1 MKIRSI
7 KFVEQENILE
17 QNLIDQ
23 LTHGESQWTLR
34 NDIKN
39 EDDLW
44 NNFFEILSRSN
55 KDVLKDVPLTD
66 NEKAI
71 IKSKIIHPT
80 FYKSAEWLAGVN
92 GEVRLQIQ
100 RDNTQLGIAD
110 FTVINNNNIAGGNS
124 VYEVVHQIQFHKRR
138 EIDRN
143 RRGDVTLLI
152 NGLPMIHIELKNR
165 THSPKEAFNQIQ
177 KYIDEQ
183 MFNGIFSTLQFF
195 VVTNGSYTQYIAAG
209 QQLKEKFL
217 TTWVDKENKPV
228 QNYLEFAKDVLSIPA
243 AHNMVANYIALD
255 STQRSIIVLRP
266 YQIHAIQAIFDASY
280 GKDNKDQPYSGFVW
294 HTTGSGK
301 TLTSYKVAHN
311 LLKIPSIQ
319 KTIFLIDR
327 NDLDTQTTQAFETY
341 AQNDS
346 IDVEGTENSYSLARK
361 LVSSDKRVIVTTRQK
376 MQALFKRIAQDQEQK
391 RLYLKLKDVKLAFI
405 VDECH
410 RAVSPDQK
418 NEIDAFFTK
427 NPPLWYGFTGT
438 PIFAENARE
447 AKGTNA
453 RTTEQQYG
461 KCLHKYTIKDAIRDK
476 AVLGFQVEE
485 ESNVSED
492 ADESDT
498 NARNKEYTS
507 LSHMKAVVKRILN
520 NSYRKLGI
528 YNKDNRG
535 YTYDAIFTTS
545 SIKQAQK
552 YYRIFRDV
560 INDKDPD
567 IKIPNRI
574 KKVLPDFPKIA
585 ITYSIGENGDG
596 DEANQNEM
604 KQSLED
610 YNKMFNT
617 HYSMAELGAYN
628 TNVNDRLARKKD
640 EFKPRSHQ
648 LDIVIVVDRLLT
660 GFDAPCLSTLFLDRA
675 PMPYKDLIQAF
686 SRTNRIFDRDK
697 RYGQIVTYQYPKK
710 YKGSINGALML
721 YTEGSEKQALA
732 PTWDESILQFNNAE
746 KKIIKYQG
754 DQGIPITE
762 APLEDQKRFL
772 KEYQDFDKS
781 LGAIKTYNEFNNIDL
796 EKDYDL
802 DPMFIEDTRATYEV
816 VKEKVRETT
825 GKDKPVADDDQF
837 DPDYELENTGRQEI
851 NYAYIVQLI
860 QAYIPSDDKENNKR
874 TKAEVKEI
882 DDYIE
887 NLGKNNKSLA
897 DIVNNLWFQIKFD
910 PEKFRNK
917 QVNELLQNM
926 IDDAR
931 EDLIKKFADENGL
944 NIDDLKFVI
953 RHYDPNEV
961 DHQQTGIN
969 ALLSF
974 KVFSEFRKTHP
985 DMNMLQWKKKVRL
998 GLNKFYQDQIS
1009 PLENK
1014 D

>member
-1 MKIRSI
+1 M
-7 KFVEQENILE
+7 EQENVLE

-34 NDIKN
+34 DDIKN

-55 KDVLKDVPLTD
+55 KDVLKDAPLTD

-100 RDNTQLGIAD
+100 RDNTKLGTAD
-110 FTVINNNNIAGGNS
+110 FVVINNNNIAGGNS

-138 EIDRN
+138 EVDRN

-183 MFNGIFSTLQFF
+183 MFNGIFSTLKFF

-255 STQRSIIVLRP
+255 STQHGIIVLRP

-280 GKDNKDQPYSGFVW
+280 GKDNKDQPHSGFVW

-391 RLYLKLKDVKLAFI
+391 RLYRKLKDVKLAFI

-447 AKGTNA
+447 AKGKNA

-498 NARNKEYTS
+498 DARNKEYAS

-560 INDKDPD
+560 INYKDPD

-640 EFKPRSHQ
+640 EFKPRSQQ

-710 YKGSINGALML
+710 YKESINGALML

-754 DQGIPITE
+754 DHGIPITE
-762 APLEDQKRFL
+762 APLDDQKRFL

-796 EKDYDL
+796 EKDYGL

-816 VKEKVRETT
+816 VKEKVREAT
-825 GKDKPVADDDQF
+825 GKDKPATEDDDQF

-860 QAYIPSDDKENNKR
+860 QAYIPSDDKENSKR

>member
-1 MKIRSI
+1 M
-7 KFVEQENILE
+7 EQENVLE

-34 NDIKN
+34 DDIKN

-55 KDVLKDVPLTD
+55 KDVLKDVPLTN

-100 RDNTQLGIAD
+100 RDNTKLGTAD
-110 FTVINNNNIAGGNS
+110 FVVINNNNIAGGNS

-138 EIDRN
+138 EVDRN

-165 THSPKEAFNQIQ
+165 AHSPKEALNQIQ

-183 MFNGIFSTLQFF
+183 MFSGIFSTLQFF

-255 STQRSIIVLRP
+255 STQHSIIVLRP

-280 GKDNKDQPYSGFVW
+280 GKDNKDQPHSGFVW

-391 RLYLKLKDVKLAFI
+391 RLYRKLKDVKLAFI

-447 AKGTNA
+447 AKGKNA

-498 NARNKEYTS
+498 DARNKEYAS

-640 EFKPRSHQ
+640 EFKPRSQQ

-710 YKGSINGALML
+710 YKESINGALML

-732 PTWDESILQFNNAE
+732 PTWDESILEFNNAE

-754 DQGIPITE
+754 DDGIPITE

-772 KEYQDFDKS
+772 KEYQDFDKN

-796 EKDYDL
+796 EKDYGL

-816 VKEKVRETT
+816 VKEKVKEAT
-825 GKDKPVADDDQF
+825 GKDKPTTEDDDQF

-860 QAYIPSDDKENNKR
+860 QAYIPSDDKENSKR

-931 EDLIKKFADENGL
+931 EGLIKKFADENGL

-974 KVFSEFRKTHP
+974 KVFSGFRKTHP

-998 GLNKFYQDQIS
+998 GLNKFYKEQIS
-1009 PLENK
+1009 PLENR

>member
-1 MKIRSI
+1 M
-7 KFVEQENILE
+7 EQENVLE

-34 NDIKN
+34 DDIKN
-39 EDDLW
+39 ENDLW

-55 KDVLKDVPLTD
+55 KNVLKDVPLTN

-100 RDNTQLGIAD
+100 RDNTQLGTAD
-110 FTVINNNNIAGGNS
+110 FVVINNNNIAGGNS

-165 THSPKEAFNQIQ
+165 AHSPKEAFNQIQ

-255 STQRSIIVLRP
+255 STQHSIIVLRP

-280 GKDNKDQPYSGFVW
+280 GKDNKDQPHSGFVW

-391 RLYLKLKDVKLAFI
+391 RLYRKLKDVKLAFI

-447 AKGTNA
+447 AKGKNA

-461 KCLHKYTIKDAIRDK
+461 ECLHKYTIKDAIRDK

-498 NARNKEYTS
+498 DARNKEYAS

-640 EFKPRSHQ
+640 EFKPRSQQ

-710 YKGSINGALML
+710 YKESINGALML

-762 APLEDQKRFL
+762 APLDDQKRFL

-796 EKDYDL
+796 EKDYGL

-816 VKEKVRETT
+816 VKEKVREAT
-825 GKDKPVADDDQF
+825 GKDKPATEDDDQF

-860 QAYIPSDDKENNKR
+860 QAYIPSDDKENSKQ

-931 EDLIKKFADENGL
+931 EDLIEKFADENGL

>member
-1 MKIRSI
+1 M
-7 KFVEQENILE
+7 EQENVLE

-34 NDIKN
+34 DDIKN
-39 EDDLW
+39 ENDLW

-55 KDVLKDVPLTD
+55 KNVLKDVPLTN

-100 RDNTQLGIAD
+100 RDNTQLGTAD
-110 FTVINNNNIAGGNS
+110 FVVINNNNIAGGNS

-165 THSPKEAFNQIQ
+165 AHSPKEALNQIQ

-183 MFNGIFSTLQFF
+183 MFSGIFSTLQFF

-255 STQRSIIVLRP
+255 STQHSIIVLRP

-280 GKDNKDQPYSGFVW
+280 GKDNKDQPHSGFVW

-391 RLYLKLKDVKLAFI
+391 RLYRKLKDVKLAFI

-447 AKGTNA
+447 AKGKNA

-498 NARNKEYTS
+498 DARNKEYAS

-640 EFKPRSHQ
+640 EFKPRSQQ

-710 YKGSINGALML
+710 YKESINGALML

-732 PTWDESILQFNNAE
+732 PTWDESILEFNNAE

-754 DQGIPITE
+754 DHGIPITE

-796 EKDYDL
+796 EKDYGL

-816 VKEKVRETT
+816 VKEKVKEAT
-825 GKDKPVADDDQF
+825 GKDKPTTEDDDQF

-860 QAYIPSDDKENNKR
+860 QAYIPSDDKENSKR

-882 DDYIE
+882 DDDIE

-931 EDLIKKFADENGL
+931 EGLIKKFADENGL

-974 KVFSEFRKTHP
+974 KVFSGFHKTHP

-998 GLNKFYQDQIS
+998 GLNKFYKEQIS
-1009 PLENK
+1009 PLENR

>member
-1 MKIRSI
+1 M
-7 KFVEQENILE
+7 EQENVLE

-34 NDIKN
+34 DDIKN

-100 RDNTQLGIAD
+100 RDNTQLGTAD
-110 FTVINNNNIAGGNS
+110 FIVINNNNIAGGNS

-391 RLYLKLKDVKLAFI
+391 RLYRKLKDVKLAFI

-418 NEIDAFFTK
+418 NEIDSFFTK

-447 AKGTNA
+447 AKGNNA

-498 NARNKEYTS
+498 DARNKEYAS

-640 EFKPRSHQ
+640 EFKPRSQQ

-710 YKGSINGALML
+710 YKESINGALML

-732 PTWDESILQFNNAE
+732 PTWDESILQFNNAA

-762 APLEDQKRFL
+762 APLDDQKRFL

-816 VKEKVRETT
+816 VKEKVREAT
-825 GKDKPVADDDQF
+825 GKDKPATEDDDQF

-944 NIDDLKFVI
+944 NIDNLKFVI

>member
-1 MKIRSI
+1 M
-7 KFVEQENILE
+7 EQENVLE

-34 NDIKN
+34 DDIKN

-55 KDVLKDVPLTD
+55 KDVLKDAPLTD

-100 RDNTQLGIAD
+100 RDNTKLGTAD
-110 FTVINNNNIAGGNS
+110 FVVINNNNIAGGNS

-138 EIDRN
+138 EVDRN

-165 THSPKEAFNQIQ
+165 AHSPKEAFNQIQ

-255 STQRSIIVLRP
+255 STQHSIIVLRP

-280 GKDNKDQPYSGFVW
+280 GKDNKDQPHSGFVW

-391 RLYLKLKDVKLAFI
+391 RLYRKLKDVKLAFI

-447 AKGTNA
+447 AKGKNA

-485 ESNVSED
+485 ESNASED

-498 NARNKEYTS
+498 DARNKEYAS

-640 EFKPRSHQ
+640 EFKPRSQQ

-660 GFDAPCLSTLFLDRA
+660 GFDAPCLSTLLLDRA

-710 YKGSINGALML
+710 YKESINGALML

-732 PTWDESILQFNNAE
+732 PTWDESILEFNNAE

-754 DQGIPITE
+754 DHGIPITE

-796 EKDYDL
+796 EKDYGL

-816 VKEKVRETT
+816 VKEKVKEAT
-825 GKDKPVADDDQF
+825 GKDKPTTEDDDQF

-860 QAYIPSDDKENNKR
+860 QAYIPSDDKENSKR

-974 KVFSEFRKTHP
+974 KVFSGFRKTHP

-998 GLNKFYQDQIS
+998 GLNKFYKEQIS
-1009 PLENK
+1009 PLENR

>member
-1 MKIRSI
+1 M
-7 KFVEQENILE
+7 EQENVLE

-34 NDIKN
+34 DDIKN

-44 NNFFEILSRSN
+44 NNFFKILSRSN

-100 RDNTQLGIAD
+100 RDNTQLGTAD
-110 FTVINNNNIAGGNS
+110 FVVINNNNIAGGNS

-138 EIDRN
+138 EVDRN

-165 THSPKEAFNQIQ
+165 AHSPKEAFNQIQ

-217 TTWVDKENKPV
+217 TTWVDKENQPV

-255 STQRSIIVLRP
+255 STQHSIIVLRP

-391 RLYLKLKDVKLAFI
+391 RLYRKLKDIKLAFI

-447 AKGTNA
+447 AKGKNA

-492 ADESDT
+492 ADESGTD
-498 NARNKEYTS
+498 ARNKEYAS

-640 EFKPRSHQ
+640 EFKPRSQQ

-697 RYGQIVTYQYPKK
+697 RYGQIVTYQYTKK
-710 YKGSINGALML
+710 YKESINGALML

-762 APLEDQKRFL
+762 APLDDQKRFL

-796 EKDYDL
+796 EKDYGL

-816 VKEKVRETT
+816 VKEKVREAT
-825 GKDKPVADDDQF
+825 GKDKPATEDDDQF

-860 QAYIPSDDKENNKR
+860 QAYIPSDDKGNSKR

-974 KVFSEFRKTHP
+974 KVFSGFRKTHP

-998 GLNKFYQDQIS
+998 GLNKFYKEQIS
-1009 PLENK
+1009 PLENR

>member
-1 MKIRSI
+1 M
-7 KFVEQENILE
+7 EQENVLE

-34 NDIKN
+34 DDIKN

-100 RDNTQLGIAD
+100 RDNTKLGTAD
-110 FTVINNNNIAGGNS
+110 FVVINNNNIAGGNS

-138 EIDRN
+138 EVDRN

-165 THSPKEAFNQIQ
+165 AHSPKEAFNQIQ

-195 VVTNGSYTQYIAAG
+195 VVTNGGYTQYIAAG

-255 STQRSIIVLRP
+255 STQHSIIVLRP

-280 GKDNKDQPYSGFVW
+280 GKDNKDQPHSGFVW

-391 RLYLKLKDVKLAFI
+391 RLYRKLKDVKLAFI

-447 AKGTNA
+447 AKGKNA

-498 NARNKEYTS
+498 DARNKEYAS

-640 EFKPRSHQ
+640 EFKPRSQQ

-710 YKGSINGALML
+710 YKESINGALML

-732 PTWDESILQFNNAE
+732 PTWDESILEFNNAE

-754 DQGIPITE
+754 DDGIPITE

-796 EKDYDL
+796 EKDYGL

-816 VKEKVRETT
+816 VKEKVKEAT
-825 GKDKPVADDDQF
+825 GKDKPTTEDDDQF

-860 QAYIPSDDKENNKR
+860 QAYIPSDDKENSKR

-931 EDLIKKFADENGL
+931 EGLIKKFADENGL

-974 KVFSEFRKTHP
+974 KVFSGFRKTHP

-998 GLNKFYQDQIS
+998 GLNKFYKEQIS
-1009 PLENK
+1009 PLENR

>member
-1 MKIRSI
+1 M
-7 KFVEQENILE
+7 EQENVLE

-34 NDIKN
+34 DDIKN

-44 NNFFEILSRSN
+44 NNFFKILSRSN

-100 RDNTQLGIAD
+100 RDNTQLGTAD
-110 FTVINNNNIAGGNS
+110 FVVINNNNIAGGNS

-228 QNYLEFAKDVLSIPA
+228 QSYLEFAKDVLSIPA

-255 STQRSIIVLRP
+255 STQHGIIVLRP

-280 GKDNKDQPYSGFVW
+280 GKDNKDQPHSGFVW

-391 RLYLKLKDVKLAFI
+391 RLYRKLKDVKLAFI

-447 AKGTNA
+447 AKGKNA

-498 NARNKEYTS
+498 DARNKEYAS

-640 EFKPRSHQ
+640 EFKPRSQQ

-710 YKGSINGALML
+710 YKESINGALML

-762 APLEDQKRFL
+762 APLDDQKRFL

-796 EKDYDL
+796 EKDYGL

-816 VKEKVRETT
+816 VKEKVREAT
-825 GKDKPVADDDQF
+825 GKDKPATEDDDQF

-860 QAYIPSDDKENNKR
+860 QAYIPSDDKENSKR

>member
-1 MKIRSI
+1 M
-7 KFVEQENILE
+7 EQENVLE

-34 NDIKN
+34 DDIKN

-100 RDNTQLGIAD
+100 RDNTQLGTAD
-110 FTVINNNNIAGGNS
+110 FIVINNNNIAGGNS

-138 EIDRN
+138 EVDRN

-165 THSPKEAFNQIQ
+165 AHSPKEAFNQIQ

-217 TTWVDKENKPV
+217 TTWVDKENQPV

-255 STQRSIIVLRP
+255 STQHSIIVLRP

-391 RLYLKLKDVKLAFI
+391 RLYRKLKDVKLAFI

-447 AKGTNA
+447 AKGKNA

-492 ADESDT
+492 ADESGTD
-498 NARNKEYTS
+498 ARNKEYAS

-640 EFKPRSHQ
+640 EFKPRSQQ

-710 YKGSINGALML
+710 YKESINGALML

-762 APLEDQKRFL
+762 APLDDQKRFL

-796 EKDYDL
+796 EKDYGL

-816 VKEKVRETT
+816 VKEKVREAT
-825 GKDKPVADDDQF
+825 GKDKPATEDDDQF

-860 QAYIPSDDKENNKR
+860 QAYIPSDDKGNSKR

-974 KVFSEFRKTHP
+974 KVFSGFRKTHP

-998 GLNKFYQDQIS
+998 GLNKFYKEQIS
-1009 PLENK
+1009 PLENR

>member
-1 MKIRSI
+1 M
-7 KFVEQENILE
+7 EQENVLE

-34 NDIKN
+34 DDIKN

-44 NNFFEILSRSN
+44 NNFFKILSRSN
-55 KDVLKDVPLTD
+55 KNVLKDVPLTN

-100 RDNTQLGIAD
+100 RDNTQLGTAD
-110 FTVINNNNIAGGNS
+110 FVVINNNNIAGGNS

-183 MFNGIFSTLQFF
+183 MFSGIFSTLQFF

-255 STQRSIIVLRP
+255 STQHSIIVLRP

-280 GKDNKDQPYSGFVW
+280 GKDNKDQPHSGFVW

-391 RLYLKLKDVKLAFI
+391 RLYRKLKDVKLAFI

-447 AKGTNA
+447 AKGKNA

-498 NARNKEYTS
+498 DARNKEYAS

-640 EFKPRSHQ
+640 EFKPRSQQ

-710 YKGSINGALML
+710 YKESINGALML

-732 PTWDESILQFNNAE
+732 PTWDESILEFNNAE

-754 DQGIPITE
+754 DDGIPITE

-772 KEYQDFDKS
+772 KEYQDFDKN

-796 EKDYDL
+796 EKDYGL

-816 VKEKVRETT
+816 VKEKVKEAT
-825 GKDKPVADDDQF
+825 GKDKPTTEDDDQF

-860 QAYIPSDDKENNKR
+860 QAYIPSDDKENSKR

-931 EDLIKKFADENGL
+931 EGLIKKFADENGL

-974 KVFSEFRKTHP
+974 KVFSGFRKIHP

-998 GLNKFYQDQIS
+998 GLNKFYKEQIS
-1009 PLENK
+1009 PLENR

>member
-1 MKIRSI
+1 M
-7 KFVEQENILE
+7 EQENVLE

-34 NDIKN
+34 DDIKN

-44 NNFFEILSRSN
+44 NNFFKILSRSN

-100 RDNTQLGIAD
+100 RDNTQLGTAD
-110 FTVINNNNIAGGNS
+110 FVVINNNNIAGGNS

-255 STQRSIIVLRP
+255 STQHGIIVLRP

-280 GKDNKDQPYSGFVW
+280 GKDNKDQPHSGFVW

-391 RLYLKLKDVKLAFI
+391 RLYRKLKDVKLAFI

-438 PIFAENARE
+438 PVFAENARE
-447 AKGTNA
+447 AKGKNA

-492 ADESDT
+492 ADESGTD
-498 NARNKEYTS
+498 ARNKEYAS

-640 EFKPRSHQ
+640 EFKPRSQQ

-710 YKGSINGALML
+710 YKESINGALML

-762 APLEDQKRFL
+762 APLDDQKRFL

-796 EKDYDL
+796 EKDYGL

-816 VKEKVRETT
+816 VKEKVREAT
-825 GKDKPVADDDQF
+825 GKDKPATEDDDQF

-851 NYAYIVQLI
+851 NYTYIVQLI
-860 QAYIPSDDKENNKR
+860 QAYIPSDDKGNSKR

-974 KVFSEFRKTHP
+974 KVFSGFRKTHP

-998 GLNKFYQDQIS
+998 GLNKFYKEQIS
-1009 PLENK
+1009 PLENR

>member
-1 MKIRSI
+1 M
-7 KFVEQENILE
+7 EQENILE

-34 NDIKN
+34 DDIKN

-44 NNFFEILSRSN
+44 NNFFEILTRSN

-100 RDNTQLGIAD
+100 RDNTQLGTAD
-110 FTVINNNNIAGGNS
+110 FIVINNNNIAGGNS

-391 RLYLKLKDVKLAFI
+391 RLYRKLKDVKLAFI

-447 AKGTNA
+447 AKGNNA

-498 NARNKEYTS
+498 DARNKEYAS

-640 EFKPRSHQ
+640 EFKPRSQQ

-710 YKGSINGALML
+710 YKESINGALML

-796 EKDYDL
+796 EKDYGL

-816 VKEKVRETT
+816 VKEKVREAT
-825 GKDKPVADDDQF
+825 GKDKPATEDDDQF

-887 NLGKNNKSLA
+887 NLGNNNKSLA

-944 NIDDLKFVI
+944 NIDNLKFVI

-998 GLNKFYQDQIS
+998 GLNKFYKDQIS

>member
-1 MKIRSI
+1 M
-7 KFVEQENILE
+7 EQENVLE

-34 NDIKN
+34 DDIKN
-39 EDDLW
+39 ENDLW

-55 KDVLKDVPLTD
+55 KNVLKDVPLTN

-100 RDNTQLGIAD
+100 RDNTKLGTAD
-110 FTVINNNNIAGGNS
+110 FVVINNNNIAGGNS

-280 GKDNKDQPYSGFVW
+280 GKDNKDQPHSGFVW

-391 RLYLKLKDVKLAFI
+391 RLYRKLKDVKLAFI

-447 AKGTNA
+447 AKGNNA

-498 NARNKEYTS
+498 DARNKEYAS

-640 EFKPRSHQ
+640 EFKPRSQQ

-710 YKGSINGALML
+710 YKESINGALML

-732 PTWDESILQFNNAE
+732 PTWDESILQFNNAA

-762 APLEDQKRFL
+762 APLDDQKRFL

-816 VKEKVRETT
+816 VKEKVREAT
-825 GKDKPVADDDQF
+825 GKDKPATEDDDQF

-944 NIDDLKFVI
+944 NIDNLKFVI

>member
-1 MKIRSI
+1 M
-7 KFVEQENILE
+7 EQENVLE

-34 NDIKN
+34 DDIKN

-44 NNFFEILSRSN
+44 NNFFKILSRSN
-55 KDVLKDVPLTD
+55 KNVLKDVPLTN

-100 RDNTQLGIAD
+100 RDNTKLGTAD
-110 FTVINNNNIAGGNS
+110 FVVINNNNIAGGNS

-195 VVTNGSYTQYIAAG
+195 VVTNGSYTQYVAAG

-255 STQRSIIVLRP
+255 STQHGIIVLRP

-280 GKDNKDQPYSGFVW
+280 GKDNKDQPHSGFVW

-391 RLYLKLKDVKLAFI
+391 RLYRKLKDVKLAFI

-447 AKGTNA
+447 AKGKNA

-498 NARNKEYTS
+498 DARNKEYAS

-640 EFKPRSHQ
+640 EFKPRSQQ

-710 YKGSINGALML
+710 YKESINGALML

-762 APLEDQKRFL
+762 APLDDQKRFL

-796 EKDYDL
+796 EKDYGL

-816 VKEKVRETT
+816 VKEKVREAT
-825 GKDKPVADDDQF
+825 GKDKPATEDDDQF

-860 QAYIPSDDKENNKR
+860 QAYIPSDDKENSKR

-974 KVFSEFRKTHP
+974 KVFSGFRKTHP

-998 GLNKFYQDQIS
+998 GLNKFYKEQIS
-1009 PLENK
+1009 PLENR

>member
-1 MKIRSI
+1 M
-7 KFVEQENILE
+7 EQENVLE

-34 NDIKN
+34 DDIKN

-44 NNFFEILSRSN
+44 NNFFKILSRSN

-100 RDNTQLGIAD
+100 RDNTQLGTAD
-110 FTVINNNNIAGGNS
+110 FVVINNNNIAGGNS

-228 QNYLEFAKDVLSIPA
+228 QSYLEFAKDVLSIPA

-255 STQRSIIVLRP
+255 STQHGIIVLRP

-280 GKDNKDQPYSGFVW
+280 GKDNKDQPHSGFVW

-391 RLYLKLKDVKLAFI
+391 RLYRKLKDVKLAFI

-447 AKGTNA
+447 AKGKNA

-498 NARNKEYTS
+498 DARNKEYAS

-640 EFKPRSHQ
+640 EFKPRSQQ

-710 YKGSINGALML
+710 YKESINGALML

-754 DQGIPITE
+754 NQGIPITE
-762 APLEDQKRFL
+762 APLDDQKRFL

-796 EKDYDL
+796 EKDYGL

-816 VKEKVRETT
+816 VKEKVREAT
-825 GKDKPVADDDQF
+825 GKDKPATEDDDQF

-860 QAYIPSDDKENNKR
+860 QAYIPSDDKENSKR

-931 EDLIKKFADENGL
+931 EDLIEKFADENGL

>member
-1 MKIRSI
+1 M
-7 KFVEQENILE
+7 EQENVLE

-34 NDIKN
+34 DDIKN

-100 RDNTQLGIAD
+100 RDNTKLGTAD
-110 FTVINNNNIAGGNS
+110 FVVINNNNIAGGNS

-165 THSPKEAFNQIQ
+165 AHSPKEAFNQIQ

-255 STQRSIIVLRP
+255 STQHSIIVLRP

-280 GKDNKDQPYSGFVW
+280 GKDNKDQPHSGFVW

-391 RLYLKLKDVKLAFI
+391 RLYRKLKDVKLAFI

-447 AKGTNA
+447 AKGKNA

-485 ESNVSED
+485 ESNASED

-498 NARNKEYTS
+498 DARNKEYAS

-640 EFKPRSHQ
+640 EFKPRSQQ

-710 YKGSINGALML
+710 YKESINGALML

-732 PTWDESILQFNNAE
+732 PTWDESILEFNNAE

-754 DQGIPITE
+754 DHGIPITE

-796 EKDYDL
+796 EKDYGL

-816 VKEKVRETT
+816 VKEKVKEAT
-825 GKDKPVADDDQF
+825 GKDKPTTEDDDQF

-860 QAYIPSDDKENNKR
+860 QAYIPSDDKENSKR

-974 KVFSEFRKTHP
+974 KVFSGFRKTHP

-998 GLNKFYQDQIS
+998 GLNKFYKEQIS
-1009 PLENK
+1009 PLENR

>member
-1 MKIRSI
+1 M
-7 KFVEQENILE
+7 EQENVLE

-34 NDIKN
+34 DNIKN

-100 RDNTQLGIAD
+100 RDNTKLGTAD
-110 FTVINNNNIAGGNS
+110 FVVINNNNIAGGNS

-138 EIDRN
+138 EVDRN

-165 THSPKEAFNQIQ
+165 AHSPKEAFNQIQ

-255 STQRSIIVLRP
+255 STQHSIIVLRP

-280 GKDNKDQPYSGFVW
+280 GKDNKDQPHSGFVW

-391 RLYLKLKDVKLAFI
+391 RLYRKLKDVKLAFI

-447 AKGTNA
+447 AKGKNA

-498 NARNKEYTS
+498 DARNKEYAS

-640 EFKPRSHQ
+640 EFKPRSQQ

-710 YKGSINGALML
+710 YKESINGALML

-762 APLEDQKRFL
+762 APLDDQKRFL

-796 EKDYDL
+796 EKDYGL

-816 VKEKVRETT
+816 VKEKVREAT
-825 GKDKPVADDDQF
+825 GKDKPATEDDDQF

-860 QAYIPSDDKENNKR
+860 QAYIPSDDKENSKR

>member
-1 MKIRSI
+1 M
-7 KFVEQENILE
+7 EQENVLE

-34 NDIKN
+34 DDIKN

-100 RDNTQLGIAD
+100 RDNTKLGTAD
-110 FTVINNNNIAGGNS
+110 FVVINNNNIAGGNS

-138 EIDRN
+138 EVDRN

-165 THSPKEAFNQIQ
+165 AHSPKEAFNQIQ

-255 STQRSIIVLRP
+255 STQHSIIVLRP

-280 GKDNKDQPYSGFVW
+280 GKDNKEQPHSGFVW

-391 RLYLKLKDVKLAFI
+391 RLYRKLKDVKLAFI

-447 AKGTNA
+447 AKGKNA

-485 ESNVSED
+485 ESNASED

-498 NARNKEYTS
+498 DARNKEYAS

-560 INDKDPD
+560 INNKDPD

-640 EFKPRSHQ
+640 EFKPRSQQ

-710 YKGSINGALML
+710 YKESINGALML

-732 PTWDESILQFNNAE
+732 PTWDESILEFNNAE

-754 DQGIPITE
+754 DHGIPITE

-796 EKDYDL
+796 EKDYGL

-816 VKEKVRETT
+816 VKEKVKEAT
-825 GKDKPVADDDQF
+825 GKDKPTTEDDDQF

-860 QAYIPSDDKENNKR
+860 QAYIPSDDKENSKR

-974 KVFSEFRKTHP
+974 KVFSGFRKTHP

-998 GLNKFYQDQIS
+998 GLNKFYKEQIS
-1009 PLENK
+1009 PLENR

>member
-1 MKIRSI
+1 M
-7 KFVEQENILE
+7 EQENVLE

-34 NDIKN
+34 DDIKN

-55 KDVLKDVPLTD
+55 KNVLKDVPLTD

-100 RDNTQLGIAD
+100 RDNTKLGTAD
-110 FTVINNNNIAGGNS
+110 FVVINNNNIAGGNS

-138 EIDRN
+138 EVDRN

-165 THSPKEAFNQIQ
+165 AHSPKEAFNQIQ

-217 TTWVDKENKPV
+217 TTWVDKENQPV

-255 STQRSIIVLRP
+255 STQHSIIVLRP

-391 RLYLKLKDVKLAFI
+391 RLYRKLKDIKLAFI

-447 AKGTNA
+447 AKGSNA

-498 NARNKEYTS
+498 DARNKEYAS

-640 EFKPRSHQ
+640 EFKPRSQQ

-710 YKGSINGALML
+710 YKESINGALML

-781 LGAIKTYNEFNNIDL
+781 LGAIKTYNEFNNINL
-796 EKDYDL
+796 EKDYGL

-816 VKEKVRETT
+816 VKEKVKEAT
-825 GKDKPVADDDQF
+825 GKDKPATEDDDQF

-860 QAYIPSDDKENNKR
+860 QAYIPSDDKENSKR

-998 GLNKFYQDQIS
+998 GLNKFYKEQIS
-1009 PLENK
+1009 PLENR

>member
-1 MKIRSI
+1 M
-7 KFVEQENILE
+7 EQENVLE

-34 NDIKN
+34 DDIKN

-100 RDNTQLGIAD
+100 RDNTKLGTAD
-110 FTVINNNNIAGGNS
+110 FVVINNNNIAGGNS

-138 EIDRN
+138 EVDRN

-165 THSPKEAFNQIQ
+165 AHSPKEAFNQIQ

-217 TTWVDKENKPV
+217 TTWVDKENQPV

-255 STQRSIIVLRP
+255 STQHSIIVLRP

-391 RLYLKLKDVKLAFI
+391 RLYRKLKDVKLAFI

-447 AKGTNA
+447 AKGKNA

-492 ADESDT
+492 ADESGTD
-498 NARNKEYTS
+498 ARNKEYAS

-640 EFKPRSHQ
+640 EFKPRSQQ

-710 YKGSINGALML
+710 YKESINGALML

-762 APLEDQKRFL
+762 APLDDQKRFL

-796 EKDYDL
+796 EKDYGL
-802 DPMFIEDTRATYEV
+802 DPMLIEDTRATYEV
-816 VKEKVRETT
+816 VKEKVREAT
-825 GKDKPVADDDQF
+825 GKDKPATEDDDQF

-860 QAYIPSDDKENNKR
+860 QAYIPSDDKGNSKR

-974 KVFSEFRKTHP
+974 KVFSGFRKTHP

-998 GLNKFYQDQIS
+998 GLNKFYKEQIS
-1009 PLENK
+1009 PLENR

>member
-1 MKIRSI
+1 M
-7 KFVEQENILE
+7 EQENVLE

-34 NDIKN
+34 DDIKN

-55 KDVLKDVPLTD
+55 KDVLKDAPLTD

-100 RDNTQLGIAD
+100 RDNTKLGTAD
-110 FTVINNNNIAGGNS
+110 FVVINNNNIAGGNS

-138 EIDRN
+138 EVDRN

-165 THSPKEAFNQIQ
+165 AHSPKEAFNQIQ

-255 STQRSIIVLRP
+255 STQHSIIVLRP

-280 GKDNKDQPYSGFVW
+280 GKDNKDQPHSGFVW

-311 LLKIPSIQ
+311 LLKIPSVQ

-391 RLYLKLKDVKLAFI
+391 RLYRKLKDVKLAFI

-447 AKGTNA
+447 AKGKNA

-485 ESNVSED
+485 ESNASED

-498 NARNKEYTS
+498 DARNKEYAS

-640 EFKPRSHQ
+640 EFKPRSQQ

-710 YKGSINGALML
+710 YKESINGALML

-732 PTWDESILQFNNAE
+732 PTWDESILEFNNAE

-754 DQGIPITE
+754 DHGIPITE

-796 EKDYDL
+796 EKDYGL

-816 VKEKVRETT
+816 VKEKVKEAT
-825 GKDKPVADDDQF
+825 GKDKPTTEDDDQF

-860 QAYIPSDDKENNKR
+860 QAYIPSDDKENSKR

-974 KVFSEFRKTHP
+974 KVFSGFRKTHP

-998 GLNKFYQDQIS
+998 GLNKFYKEQIS
-1009 PLENK
+1009 PLENR

>member
-1 MKIRSI
+1 M
-7 KFVEQENILE
+7 EQENVLE

-34 NDIKN
+34 DDIKN

-100 RDNTQLGIAD
+100 RDNTQLGTAD
-110 FTVINNNNIAGGNS
+110 FVVINNNNIAGGNS

-165 THSPKEAFNQIQ
+165 AHSPKEALNQIQ

-217 TTWVDKENKPV
+217 TTWVDEENKPV

-243 AHNMVANYIALD
+243 AHNMVVNYIALD
-255 STQRSIIVLRP
+255 STQHSIIVLRP

-280 GKDNKDQPYSGFVW
+280 GKDNKDQPHSGFVW

-391 RLYLKLKDVKLAFI
+391 RLYRKLKDVKLAFI

-447 AKGTNA
+447 AKGKNA

-498 NARNKEYTS
+498 DARNKEYAS

-640 EFKPRSHQ
+640 EFKPRSQQ

-710 YKGSINGALML
+710 YKESINGALML

-762 APLEDQKRFL
+762 APLDDQKRFL

-796 EKDYDL
+796 EKDYGL

-816 VKEKVRETT
+816 VKEKVREAT
-825 GKDKPVADDDQF
+825 GKDKPATEDDDQF

-860 QAYIPSDDKENNKR
+860 QAYIPSDDKENSKR

>member
-1 MKIRSI
+1 M
-7 KFVEQENILE
+7 EQENVLE

-34 NDIKN
+34 DDIKN

-44 NNFFEILSRSN
+44 NNFFKILSRSN

-100 RDNTQLGIAD
+100 RDNTQLGTAD
-110 FTVINNNNIAGGNS
+110 FVVINNNNIAGGNS

-165 THSPKEAFNQIQ
+165 AHSPKEAFNQIQ

-217 TTWVDKENKPV
+217 TTWVDKENQPV

-255 STQRSIIVLRP
+255 STQHSIIVLRP

-391 RLYLKLKDVKLAFI
+391 RLYRKLKDIKLAFI

-447 AKGTNA
+447 AKGKNA

-498 NARNKEYTS
+498 DARNKEYAS

-574 KKVLPDFPKIA
+574 KKILPDFPKIA

-640 EFKPRSHQ
+640 EFKPRSQQ

-710 YKGSINGALML
+710 YKESINGALML

-762 APLEDQKRFL
+762 APLDDQKRFL

-796 EKDYDL
+796 EKDYGL

-816 VKEKVRETT
+816 VKEKVREAT
-825 GKDKPVADDDQF
+825 GKDKPATEDDDQF

-860 QAYIPSDDKENNKR
+860 QAYIPSDDKGNSKR

-974 KVFSEFRKTHP
+974 KVFSGFRKTHP

-998 GLNKFYQDQIS
+998 GLNKFYKEQIS
-1009 PLENK
+1009 PLENR

>member
-1 MKIRSI
+1 M
-7 KFVEQENILE
+7 EQENVLE

-34 NDIKN
+34 DDIKN
-39 EDDLW
+39 ENDLW

-55 KDVLKDVPLTD
+55 KNVLKDVPLTN

-100 RDNTQLGIAD
+100 RDNTQLGTAD
-110 FTVINNNNIAGGNS
+110 FVVINNNNIAGGNS

-165 THSPKEAFNQIQ
+165 AHSPKEALNQIQ

-183 MFNGIFSTLQFF
+183 MFSGIFSTLQFF

-255 STQRSIIVLRP
+255 STQHSIIVLRP

-280 GKDNKDQPYSGFVW
+280 GKDNKDQPHSGFVW

-327 NDLDTQTTQAFETY
+327 NDLDTQTTQALETY

-391 RLYLKLKDVKLAFI
+391 RLYRKLKDVKLAFI

-447 AKGTNA
+447 AKGKNA

-498 NARNKEYTS
+498 DARNKEYAS

-640 EFKPRSHQ
+640 EFKPRSQQ

-710 YKGSINGALML
+710 YKESINGALML

-732 PTWDESILQFNNAE
+732 PTWDESILEFNNAE

-754 DQGIPITE
+754 DHGIPITE

-796 EKDYDL
+796 EKDYGL

-816 VKEKVRETT
+816 VKEKVKEAT
-825 GKDKPVADDDQF
+825 GKDKPTTEDDDQF

-860 QAYIPSDDKENNKR
+860 QAYIPSDDKENSKR

-931 EDLIKKFADENGL
+931 EGLIKKFADENGL

-974 KVFSEFRKTHP
+974 KVFSGFRKIHP

-998 GLNKFYQDQIS
+998 GLNKFYKEQIS
-1009 PLENK
+1009 PLENR

>member
-1 MKIRSI
+1 M
-7 KFVEQENILE
+7 EQENVLE

-34 NDIKN
+34 DDIKN

-44 NNFFEILSRSN
+44 NNFFKILSRSN

-100 RDNTQLGIAD
+100 RDNTQLGTAD
-110 FTVINNNNIAGGNS
+110 FVVINNNNIAGGNS

-255 STQRSIIVLRP
+255 STQHGIIVLRP

-280 GKDNKDQPYSGFVW
+280 GKDNKDQPHSGFVW

-346 IDVEGTENSYSLARK
+346 IDVEGTKNSYSLARK

-391 RLYLKLKDVKLAFI
+391 RLYRKLNDVKLAFI

-438 PIFAENARE
+438 PVFAENARE
-447 AKGTNA
+447 AKGKNA

-492 ADESDT
+492 ADESGTD
-498 NARNKEYTS
+498 ARNKEYAS

-640 EFKPRSHQ
+640 EFKPRSQQ

-710 YKGSINGALML
+710 YKESINGALML

-762 APLEDQKRFL
+762 APLDDQKRFL

-796 EKDYDL
+796 EKDYGL

-816 VKEKVRETT
+816 VKEKVREAT
-825 GKDKPVADDDQF
+825 GKDKPATEDDDQF

-860 QAYIPSDDKENNKR
+860 QAYIPSDDKGNSKR

-974 KVFSEFRKTHP
+974 KVFSGFRKTHP

-998 GLNKFYQDQIS
+998 GLNKFYKEQIS
-1009 PLENK
+1009 PLENR

>member
-1 MKIRSI
+1 M
-7 KFVEQENILE
+7 EQENVLE

-34 NDIKN
+34 DDIKN

-55 KDVLKDVPLTD
+55 KDVLKDAPLTD

-100 RDNTQLGIAD
+100 RDNTKLGTAD
-110 FTVINNNNIAGGNS
+110 FVVINNNNIAGGNS

-138 EIDRN
+138 EVDRN

-255 STQRSIIVLRP
+255 STQHGIIVLRP

-280 GKDNKDQPYSGFVW
+280 GKDNKDQPHSGFVW

-391 RLYLKLKDVKLAFI
+391 RLYRKLKDVKLAFI

-447 AKGTNA
+447 AKGKNA

-498 NARNKEYTS
+498 DARNKEYAS

-640 EFKPRSHQ
+640 EFKPRSQQ

-710 YKGSINGALML
+710 YKESINGALML

-762 APLEDQKRFL
+762 APLDDQKRFL

-796 EKDYDL
+796 EKDYGL

-816 VKEKVRETT
+816 VKEKVREAT
-825 GKDKPVADDDQF
+825 GKDKPATEDDDQF

-860 QAYIPSDDKENNKR
+860 QAYIPSDDKENSKR

-897 DIVNNLWFQIKFD
+897 DIVNNLWFQIKFN

>member
-1 MKIRSI
+1 M
-7 KFVEQENILE
+7 EQENVLE

-34 NDIKN
+34 DDIKN

-55 KDVLKDVPLTD
+55 KDVLKDAPLTD

-100 RDNTQLGIAD
+100 RDNTKLGTAD
-110 FTVINNNNIAGGNS
+110 FVVINNNNIAGGNS

-255 STQRSIIVLRP
+255 STQHGIIVLRP

-280 GKDNKDQPYSGFVW
+280 GKDNKDQPHSGFVW

-391 RLYLKLKDVKLAFI
+391 RLYRKLKDVKLAFI

-447 AKGTNA
+447 AKGKNA

-498 NARNKEYTS
+498 DARNKEYAS

-640 EFKPRSHQ
+640 EFKPRSQQ

-710 YKGSINGALML
+710 YKESINGALML

-762 APLEDQKRFL
+762 APLDDQKRFL

-796 EKDYDL
+796 EKDYGL

-816 VKEKVRETT
+816 VKEKVREAT
-825 GKDKPVADDDQF
+825 GKDKPATEDDDQF

-860 QAYIPSDDKENNKR
+860 QAYIPSDDKENSKR

-931 EDLIKKFADENGL
+931 EDLIEKFADENGL

>member
-1 MKIRSI
+1 M
-7 KFVEQENILE
+7 EQENVLE

-34 NDIKN
+34 DDIKN

-100 RDNTQLGIAD
+100 RDNTQLGTAD
-110 FTVINNNNIAGGNS
+110 FVVINNNNIAGGNS
-124 VYEVVHQIQFHKRR
+124 VYEVVQQIQFHKRR

-255 STQRSIIVLRP
+255 STQHGIIVLRP

-280 GKDNKDQPYSGFVW
+280 GKDNKDQPHSGFVW

-391 RLYLKLKDVKLAFI
+391 RLYRKLKDVKLAFI

-447 AKGTNA
+447 AKGKNA

-498 NARNKEYTS
+498 DARNKEYAS

-640 EFKPRSHQ
+640 EFKPRSQQ

-710 YKGSINGALML
+710 YKESINGALML

-762 APLEDQKRFL
+762 APLDDQKRFL

-796 EKDYDL
+796 EKDYGL

-816 VKEKVRETT
+816 VKEKVREAT
-825 GKDKPVADDDQF
+825 GKDKPATEDDDQF

-860 QAYIPSDDKENNKR
+860 QAYIPSDDKENSKR

-931 EDLIKKFADENGL
+931 EDLIKKFANENGL

>member
-1 MKIRSI
+1 M
-7 KFVEQENILE
+7 EQENVLE

-34 NDIKN
+34 DDIKN

-100 RDNTQLGIAD
+100 RDNTKLGTAD
-110 FTVINNNNIAGGNS
+110 FVVINNNNIAGGNS

-138 EIDRN
+138 EVDRN

-165 THSPKEAFNQIQ
+165 AHSPKEAFNQIQ

-255 STQRSIIVLRP
+255 STQHGIIVLRP

-280 GKDNKDQPYSGFVW
+280 GKDNKDQPHSGFVW

-391 RLYLKLKDVKLAFI
+391 RLYRKLKDVKLAFI

-447 AKGTNA
+447 AKGKNA

-498 NARNKEYTS
+498 DARNKEYAS

-640 EFKPRSHQ
+640 EFKPRSQQ

-710 YKGSINGALML
+710 YKESINGALML

-762 APLEDQKRFL
+762 APLDDQKRFL

-796 EKDYDL
+796 EKDYGL

-816 VKEKVRETT
+816 VKEKVREAT
-825 GKDKPVADDDQF
+825 GKDKPATEDDDQF

-860 QAYIPSDDKENNKR
+860 QAYIPSDDKGNSKR

-974 KVFSEFRKTHP
+974 KVFSGFRKTHP

-998 GLNKFYQDQIS
+998 GLNKFYKEQIS
-1009 PLENK
+1009 PLENR

>member
-1 MKIRSI
+1 M
-7 KFVEQENILE
+7 EQENVLE

-34 NDIKN
+34 DDIKN

-100 RDNTQLGIAD
+100 RDNTQLGTAD
-110 FTVINNNNIAGGNS
+110 FIVINNNNIAGGNS

-165 THSPKEAFNQIQ
+165 TNSPKEAFNQIQ

-391 RLYLKLKDVKLAFI
+391 RLYRKLKDVKLAFI

-447 AKGTNA
+447 AKGNNA

-498 NARNKEYTS
+498 DARNKEYAS

-617 HYSMAELGAYN
+617 NYSMAELGAYN

-640 EFKPRSHQ
+640 EFKPRSQQ

-710 YKGSINGALML
+710 YKESINGALML

-732 PTWDESILQFNNAE
+732 PTWDESILQFNNAA

-762 APLEDQKRFL
+762 APLDDQKRFL

-816 VKEKVRETT
+816 VKEKVREAT
-825 GKDKPVADDDQF
+825 GKDKPATEDDDQF

-944 NIDDLKFVI
+944 NIDNLKFVI

>member
-1 MKIRSI
+1 M
-7 KFVEQENILE
+7 EQENVLE

-34 NDIKN
+34 DDIKN

-100 RDNTQLGIAD
+100 KDNTKLGTAD
-110 FTVINNNNIAGGNS
+110 FVVINNNNIAGGNS

-138 EIDRN
+138 EVDRN

-165 THSPKEAFNQIQ
+165 AHSPKEAFNQIQ

-255 STQRSIIVLRP
+255 STQHSIIVLRP

-280 GKDNKDQPYSGFVW
+280 GKDNKDQPHSGFVW

-391 RLYLKLKDVKLAFI
+391 RLYRKLKDVKLAFI

-447 AKGTNA
+447 AKGKNA

-498 NARNKEYTS
+498 DARNKEYAS

-640 EFKPRSHQ
+640 EFKPRSQQ

-710 YKGSINGALML
+710 YKESINGALML

-732 PTWDESILQFNNAE
+732 PTWDESILEFNNAE
-746 KKIIKYQG
+746 KKIIEYQG
-754 DQGIPITE
+754 DHGIPITE

-796 EKDYDL
+796 EKDYGL

-816 VKEKVRETT
+816 VKEKVKEAT
-825 GKDKPVADDDQF
+825 GKDKPTTEDDDQF

-860 QAYIPSDDKENNKR
+860 QAYIPSDDKENSKR

-974 KVFSEFRKTHP
+974 KVFSGFRKTHP

-998 GLNKFYQDQIS
+998 GLNKFYKEQIS
-1009 PLENK
+1009 PLENR

>member
-1 MKIRSI
+1 M
-7 KFVEQENILE
+7 EQENVLE

-34 NDIKN
+34 DDIKN

-100 RDNTQLGIAD
+100 RDNTKLGTAD
-110 FTVINNNNIAGGNS
+110 FVVINNNNIAGGNS

-138 EIDRN
+138 EVDRN
-143 RRGDVTLLI
+143 RRGDITLLI

-165 THSPKEAFNQIQ
+165 AYSPKEAFNQIQ

-255 STQRSIIVLRP
+255 STQHSIIVLRP

-280 GKDNKDQPYSGFVW
+280 GKDNKDQPHSGFVW

-391 RLYLKLKDVKLAFI
+391 RLYRKLKDVKLAFI

-447 AKGTNA
+447 AKGKNA

-498 NARNKEYTS
+498 DARNKEYAS

-617 HYSMAELGAYN
+617 HYSMADLGAYN

-640 EFKPRSHQ
+640 EFKPRSQQ

-710 YKGSINGALML
+710 YKESINGALML

-762 APLEDQKRFL
+762 APLDNQKRFL

-796 EKDYDL
+796 EKDYGL

-816 VKEKVRETT
+816 VKEKVREAT
-825 GKDKPVADDDQF
+825 GKDKPATEDDDQF

-860 QAYIPSDDKENNKR
+860 QAYIPSDDKGNSKR

-974 KVFSEFRKTHP
+974 KVFSGFRKTHP

-998 GLNKFYQDQIS
+998 GLNKFYKEQIS
-1009 PLENK
+1009 PLENR

>member
-1 MKIRSI
+1 M
-7 KFVEQENILE
+7 EQENVLE

-34 NDIKN
+34 DDIKN

-100 RDNTQLGIAD
+100 RDNTKLGTAD
-110 FTVINNNNIAGGNS
+110 FVVINNNNIAGGNS

-165 THSPKEAFNQIQ
+165 AHSPKEALNQIQ

-217 TTWVDKENKPV
+217 TTWVDEENKPV

-255 STQRSIIVLRP
+255 STQHSIIVLRP

-280 GKDNKDQPYSGFVW
+280 GKDNKEQPHSGFVW

-391 RLYLKLKDVKLAFI
+391 RLYRKLKDVKLAFI

-447 AKGTNA
+447 AKGKNA

-485 ESNVSED
+485 ESNVSEE

-498 NARNKEYTS
+498 DARNKEYAS
-507 LSHMKAVVKRILN
+507 LSHMKSVVKRILN

-585 ITYSIGENGDG
+585 ITYSIGENCDG

-640 EFKPRSHQ
+640 EFKPRSQQ

-710 YKGSINGALML
+710 YKESINGALML

-732 PTWDESILQFNNAE
+732 PTWDESILEFNNAE

-754 DQGIPITE
+754 DHGIPITE

-796 EKDYDL
+796 EKDYGL

-816 VKEKVRETT
+816 VKEKVKEAT
-825 GKDKPVADDDQF
+825 GKDKPTTEDDDQF

-860 QAYIPSDDKENNKR
+860 QAYIPSDDKENSKR

-931 EDLIKKFADENGL
+931 EGLIKKFADENGL

-974 KVFSEFRKTHP
+974 KVFSGFRKTHP

-998 GLNKFYQDQIS
+998 GLNKFYKEQIS
-1009 PLENK
+1009 PLENR

>member
-1 MKIRSI
+1 M
-7 KFVEQENILE
+7 EQENVLE

-34 NDIKN
+34 DDIKN

-44 NNFFEILSRSN
+44 NNFFKILSRSN

-100 RDNTQLGIAD
+100 RDNTQLGTAD
-110 FTVINNNNIAGGNS
+110 FVVINNNNIAGGNS

-183 MFNGIFSTLQFF
+183 MFSGIFSTLQFF

-255 STQRSIIVLRP
+255 STQHSIIVLRP

-280 GKDNKDQPYSGFVW
+280 GKDNKDQPHSGFVW

-391 RLYLKLKDVKLAFI
+391 RLYRKLKDVKLAFI

-447 AKGTNA
+447 AKGKNA

-498 NARNKEYTS
+498 DARNKEYAS

-640 EFKPRSHQ
+640 EFKPRSQQ

-710 YKGSINGALML
+710 YKESINGALML

-732 PTWDESILQFNNAE
+732 PTWDESILEFNNAE

-754 DQGIPITE
+754 DHGIPITE

-796 EKDYDL
+796 EKDYGL

-816 VKEKVRETT
+816 VKEKVKEAT
-825 GKDKPVADDDQF
+825 GKDKPTTEDDDQF

-860 QAYIPSDDKENNKR
+860 QAYIPSDDKENSKR

-931 EDLIKKFADENGL
+931 EGLIKKFADENGL

-974 KVFSEFRKTHP
+974 KVFSGFRKIHP
-985 DMNMLQWKKKVRL
+985 DMNMLQWKKRVRL
-998 GLNKFYQDQIS
+998 GLNKFYKEQIS
-1009 PLENK
+1009 PLENR

>member
-1 MKIRSI
+1 M
-7 KFVEQENILE
+7 EQENVLE

-34 NDIKN
+34 DDIKN

-100 RDNTQLGIAD
+100 RDNTKLGTAD
-110 FTVINNNNIAGGNS
+110 FVVINNNNIAGGNS

-138 EIDRN
+138 EVDRN

-165 THSPKEAFNQIQ
+165 AHSPKEAFNQIQ

-255 STQRSIIVLRP
+255 STQHSIIVLRP

-280 GKDNKDQPYSGFVW
+280 GKDNKDQPHSGFVW

-391 RLYLKLKDVKLAFI
+391 RLYRKLKDVKLAFI

-447 AKGTNA
+447 AKGKNA

-498 NARNKEYTS
+498 DARNKEYAS

-640 EFKPRSHQ
+640 EFKPRSQQ

-660 GFDAPCLSTLFLDRA
+660 GFDAPCLSTLFLGRA

-710 YKGSINGALML
+710 YKESINGALML

-732 PTWDESILQFNNAE
+732 PTWDESILEFNNAE
-746 KKIIKYQG
+746 KKIIEYQG
-754 DQGIPITE
+754 DHGIPITE

-796 EKDYDL
+796 EKDYGL

-816 VKEKVRETT
+816 VKEKVKEAT
-825 GKDKPVADDDQF
+825 GKDKPTTEDDDQF

-860 QAYIPSDDKENNKR
+860 QAYIPSDDKENSKR

-974 KVFSEFRKTHP
+974 KVFSGFRKTHP

-998 GLNKFYQDQIS
+998 GLNKFYKEQIS
-1009 PLENK
+1009 PLENR

>member
-1 MKIRSI
+1 M
-7 KFVEQENILE
+7 EQENVLE

-34 NDIKN
+34 DDIKN
-39 EDDLW
+39 ENDLW

-55 KDVLKDVPLTD
+55 KNVLKDVPLTN

-100 RDNTQLGIAD
+100 RDNTKLGTAD
-110 FTVINNNNIAGGNS
+110 FVVINNNNIAGGNS

-165 THSPKEAFNQIQ
+165 AHSPKEALNQIQ

-255 STQRSIIVLRP
+255 STQHSIIVLRP

-280 GKDNKDQPYSGFVW
+280 GKDNKDQPHSGFVW

-391 RLYLKLKDVKLAFI
+391 RLYRKLKDVKLAFI

-447 AKGTNA
+447 AKGKNA

-498 NARNKEYTS
+498 DARNKEYAS

-640 EFKPRSHQ
+640 EFKPRSQQ

-710 YKGSINGALML
+710 YKESINGALML

-732 PTWDESILQFNNAE
+732 PTWDESILEFNNAE

-754 DQGIPITE
+754 DDGIPITE

-772 KEYQDFDKS
+772 KEYQDFDKN

-796 EKDYDL
+796 EKDYGL

-816 VKEKVRETT
+816 VKEKVKEAT
-825 GKDKPVADDDQF
+825 GKDKPTTEDDDQF

-860 QAYIPSDDKENNKR
+860 QAYIPSDDKENSKR

-931 EDLIKKFADENGL
+931 EGLIKKFADENGL

-974 KVFSEFRKTHP
+974 KVFSGFRKTHP

-998 GLNKFYQDQIS
+998 GLNKFYKEQIS
-1009 PLENK
+1009 PLENR

>member
-1 MKIRSI
+1 M
-7 KFVEQENILE
+7 EQENVLE

-34 NDIKN
+34 DDIKN

-100 RDNTQLGIAD
+100 RDNTKLGTAD
-110 FTVINNNNIAGGNS
+110 FVVINNNNIAGGNS

-138 EIDRN
+138 EVDRN

-165 THSPKEAFNQIQ
+165 AHSPKEAFNQIQ

-217 TTWVDKENKPV
+217 TTWVDKENQPV

-255 STQRSIIVLRP
+255 STQHSIIVLRP

-391 RLYLKLKDVKLAFI
+391 RLYRKLKDIKLAFI

-447 AKGTNA
+447 AKGKNA

-498 NARNKEYTS
+498 DARNKEYAS

-640 EFKPRSHQ
+640 EFKPRSQQ

-710 YKGSINGALML
+710 YKESINGALML
-721 YTEGSEKQALA
+721 YTESSEKQALA

-762 APLEDQKRFL
+762 APLDDQKRFL

-796 EKDYDL
+796 EKDYGL

-816 VKEKVRETT
+816 VKEKVREAT
-825 GKDKPVADDDQF
+825 GKDKPATEDDDQF

-860 QAYIPSDDKENNKR
+860 QAYIPSDDKGNSKR

-974 KVFSEFRKTHP
+974 KVFSGFRKTHP

-998 GLNKFYQDQIS
+998 GLNKFYKEQIS
-1009 PLENK
+1009 PLENR

>member
-1 MKIRSI
+1 M
-7 KFVEQENILE
+7 EQENILE
-17 QNLIDQ
+17 QNLIEQ

-34 NDIKN
+34 DDIKN

-100 RDNTQLGIAD
+100 RDNTQLGTAD
-110 FTVINNNNIAGGNS
+110 FIVINNNNIAGGNS

-391 RLYLKLKDVKLAFI
+391 RLYRKLKDVKLAFI

-447 AKGTNA
+447 AKGSNA

-498 NARNKEYTS
+498 DARNKEYAS

-640 EFKPRSHQ
+640 EFKPRSQQ

-710 YKGSINGALML
+710 YKESINGALML

-732 PTWDESILQFNNAE
+732 PTWDESILQFNNAA
-746 KKIIKYQG
+746 KKIIKYQR

-762 APLEDQKRFL
+762 APLDDQKRFL

-816 VKEKVRETT
+816 VKEKVREAT
-825 GKDKPVADDDQF
+825 GKDKPATEDDDQF

-944 NIDDLKFVI
+944 NIDNLKFVI

>member
-1 MKIRSI
+1 M
-7 KFVEQENILE
+7 EQENVLE

-34 NDIKN
+34 DDIKN

-100 RDNTQLGIAD
+100 RDNTQLGTAD
-110 FTVINNNNIAGGNS
+110 FIVINNNNIAGGNS

-143 RRGDVTLLI
+143 RRGDVMLLI

-391 RLYLKLKDVKLAFI
+391 RLYRKLKDVKLAFI

-447 AKGTNA
+447 AKGNNA

-498 NARNKEYTS
+498 DARNKEYAS

-640 EFKPRSHQ
+640 EFKPRSQQ

-710 YKGSINGALML
+710 YKESINGALML

-732 PTWDESILQFNNAE
+732 PTWDESILQFNNAA

-762 APLEDQKRFL
+762 APLDDQKRFL

-816 VKEKVRETT
+816 VKEKVREAT
-825 GKDKPVADDDQF
+825 GKDKPATEDDDQF

-944 NIDDLKFVI
+944 NIDNLKFVI